1 MYLAQNFCHI
11 TYNRSCPNGE
21 NLSTASKTRLRY
33 FSFFFFIKNKSS
45 VRDIRST
52 SQSFSK
58 HSNSTSILSNRRRFV
73 RRTIFFFFFQWK
85 KNQRGWLSF
94 LFSLQNFVFRLF
106 FNRKKF
112 RSNEIVPYRIL
123 KLYSRNKLWL
133 KYGKGIN
140 SIHFDFIAPFF
151 SFSIFIYIIR

>member
-1 MYLAQNFCHI
+1 MSE
-11 TYNRSCPNGE
+11 RW
-21 NLSTASKTRLRY
+21 K
-33 FSFFFFIKNKSS
+33 SFYRVQDTFAVFFLFFFIKNKSS

-73 RRTIFFFFFQWK
+73 RRTIFFFFFSMK

-94 LFSLQNFVFRLF
+94 LFLLQNFVFRLF

-112 RSNEIVPYRIL
+112 RSNEIVSYRIL

-151 SFSIFIYIIR
+151 SFSIFISIIR

>member
-33 FSFFFFIKNKSS
+33 FSFFFLLKINHPFGIFEARPNRFLS
-45 VRDIRST
+45 IRIRLRFFRIDDD
-52 SQSFSK
+52 SFEERS
-58 HSNSTSILSNRRRFV
+58 
-73 RRTIFFFFFQWK
+73 FFFFSMK

-94 LFSLQNFVFRLF
+94 LFLLQNFAFRLF

-151 SFSIFIYIIR
+151 SFSIFISIIR

>member
-21 NLSTASKTRLRY
+21 NLSTASKTRLQY
-33 FSFFFFIKNKSS
+33 FSFFFLLKINHPFEIFEARPNRFLS
-45 VRDIRST
+45 IRIRLRFFRIDDD
-52 SQSFSK
+52 SFEERS
-58 HSNSTSILSNRRRFV
+58 
-73 RRTIFFFFFQWK
+73 FFFFNEK
-85 KNQRGWLSF
+85 KTNVVDYLSF
-94 LFSLQNFVFRLF
+94 FLLQNFVFRLF

-151 SFSIFIYIIR
+151 SFSIFISIIR

>member
-1 MYLAQNFCHI
+1 MSERWKSFYRVQDTFAVFFL
-11 TYNRSCPNGE
+11 
-21 NLSTASKTRLRY
+21 
-33 FSFFFFIKNKSS
+33 FFFFIKNKSS

-73 RRTIFFFFFQWK
+73 RRTIFFFFSMK
-85 KNQRGWLSF
+85 KKPTWLIIFPFFTSE
-94 LFSLQNFVFRLF
+94 FRLF

-151 SFSIFIYIIR
+151 SFSIFISIIR

>member
-21 NLSTASKTRLRY
+21 NLSTASKTRLQY

-73 RRTIFFFFFQWK
+73 RRTIFFFFNEK
-85 KNQRGWLSF
+85 KTNVVDYLSF
-94 LFSLQNFVFRLF
+94 FYFRISCFDYFLIERNFDQTRLYLI
-106 FNRKKF
+106 
-112 RSNEIVPYRIL
+112 EY
-123 KLYSRNKLWL
+123 
-133 KYGKGIN
+133 
-140 SIHFDFIAPFF
+140 
-151 SFSIFIYIIR
+151 